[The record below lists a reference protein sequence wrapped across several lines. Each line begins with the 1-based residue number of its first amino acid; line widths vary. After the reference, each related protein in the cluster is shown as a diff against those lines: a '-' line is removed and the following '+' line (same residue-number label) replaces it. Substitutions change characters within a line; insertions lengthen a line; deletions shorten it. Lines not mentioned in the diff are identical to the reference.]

1 MRNHA
6 GRYGNN
12 LTFVYTRRVFHVIPS
27 LSAVGEAA
35 GGGSLTRG
43 TSFMLL
49 TTTPWYCGVPSV
61 IRARPLLMTWLP
73 YKNDC
78 SCDGF
83 THTLYCATQKNHTL
97 GVYMHPHDTHHMGM
111 VGRSERAEEGAS
123 KARRLQTA
131 KSASDNGS
139 SKGIKHH
146 TRATHA
152 SGQAVWGMDFTRYGG
167 Y

>member
-6 GRYGNN
+6 ARYGNN
-12 LTFVYTRRVFHVIPS
+12 FTIAYTKSIS
-27 LSAVGEAA
+27 CYSAPVCG

-83 THTLYCATQKNHTL
+83 THTLYCATQKNHSS

-146 TRATHA
+146 
-152 SGQAVWGMDFTRYGG
+152 
-167 Y
+167 